1 MKHCLFASGLLT
13 LLVLP
18 MLGCTVPHSLEQTD
32 TTTVLGLPRATDG
45 GQAKLL
51 SAFFGL
57 DNKMPQTANAIC
69 RGAKGLD
76 GMPVIFSTEIDH
88 TTLQAGDFQVTKV
101 SGTKGHVHCVSLV
114 PATDAGELRTVLL
127 IGEFGNADADP
138 PARVEVTGHIYA
150 IDRTLDFKGAAVAV
164 TPLEQGPSL
173 VLAELFEPAHP
184 HKGLDVRRTRGS
196 ACPSE
201 GSLQVLR
208 VVWSGGVTLA
218 NGKEPGAAE
227 RGLYLV
233 TVQAQDGSMRV
244 VVAPAELADLGDGD
258 NNHLL
263 CLDTADRT
271 ISIAFPAGILMD
283 PNGDLN
289 PATSVILARR
299 IQ

>member
-1 MKHCLFASGLLT
+1 MKHRLFTSGLLA

-18 MLGCTVPHSLEQTD
+18 MLGCTVPHSLEQSD
-32 TTTVLGLPRATDG
+32 TTTVLGLPRATAG
-45 GQAKLL
+45 GQAQLL

-76 GMPVIFSTEIDH
+76 GLPVNFSTEIDH
-88 TTLQAGDFQVTKV
+88 TTLQAGDFLVAKE

-138 PARVEVTGHIYA
+138 PARVEVTGHIHS
-150 IDRTLDFKGAAVAV
+150 IDRTLDFKGATVVV
-164 TPLEQGPSL
+164 TPLEQGPTL
-173 VLAELFEPAHP
+173 VLAERFDPAHP

-196 ACPSE
+196 ACPAE
-201 GSLQVLR
+201 GSLQALR
-208 VVWSGGVTLA
+208 VVWAGGVTLA

-233 TVQAQDGSMRV
+233 TVQAQDGSLR
-244 VVAPAELADLGDGD
+244 VVAPAALADLGDGD

-263 CLDTADRT
+263 CLDIADRP
-271 ISIAFPAGILMD
+271 ISVAFPAGILTD

-289 PATSVILARR
+289 PATSVKLTWRN
-299 IQ
+299 Q